1 MKVGFTLHSYHNKIK
16 IYQINGCYMNLIL
29 DLPSFKFY
37 ILSTKKTA
45 TLKAIL
51 IVEDSDLSICDLS
64 EERLH

>member
-1 MKVGFTLHSYHNKIK
+1 
-16 IYQINGCYMNLIL
+16 MNLIL

-37 ILSTKKTA
+37 ILSTKNTA

-51 IVEDSDLSICDLS
+51 IVEDFDLSICDLS